1 MSVVAVVV
9 PVVAGLLLLLLA
21 VGLLLAA
28 ALAYR
33 RYKASQGYSFMRMAN
48 VQDEDNEAI

>member
-21 VGLLLAA
+21 VGLQLAA

-33 RYKASQGYSFMRMAN
+33 RYKASQGMGKGSVHN
-48 VQDEDNEAI
+48 EDYETIL